1 MAPAVSVVPAGPVV
15 TRGCQHPGHQHQSCH
30 CLHRYKLLGVKMG
43 EATSV
48 LELVMT
54 LCQVIRRRV
63 EAVLRRR
70 AGRPPLIA
78 AQPPSV
84 LTATYHGTKLK
95 SPLA

>member
-1 MAPAVSVVPAGPVV
+1 MSVVPAGPVV

-30 CLHRYKLLGVKMG
+30 GLHRYKLLGVKKG

-48 LELVMT
+48 LVACYDLI
-54 LCQVIRRRV
+54 CQVIRRRV

-70 AGRPPLIA
+70 AARPPLIA

-84 LTATYHGTKLK
+84 LTATYHGTELK